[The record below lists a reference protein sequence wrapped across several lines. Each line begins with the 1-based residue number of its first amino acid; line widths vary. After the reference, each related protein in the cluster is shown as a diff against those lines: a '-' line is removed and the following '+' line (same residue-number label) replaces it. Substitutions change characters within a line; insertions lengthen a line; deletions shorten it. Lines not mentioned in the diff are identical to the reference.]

1 MTHKTPEQIAEETLR
16 HEYGLTVEDYPTAE
30 EAMQKVLDV
39 ADDQTAADLLDTIAK
54 AIEADRAQN
63 TWQVLT
69 GGTSRYPL
77 AIIGAYATKF
87 EAEAVAEAW
96 NRVNGKH
103 GIRYR
108 VEEDA

>member
-1 MTHKTPEQIAEETLR
+1 MTPEQIAEA
-16 HEYGLTVEDYPTAE
+16 TVESFESDDRMSVNPHDLTYTFGYPLLKDMLTA
-30 EAMQKVLDV
+30 
-39 ADDQTAADLLDTIAK
+39 
-54 AIEADRAQN
+54 AIEADRAQR
-63 TWQVLT
+63 TWQVLA

-87 EAEAVAEAW
+87 EAEAVADAW
-96 NRVNGKH
+96 NRVNGQY